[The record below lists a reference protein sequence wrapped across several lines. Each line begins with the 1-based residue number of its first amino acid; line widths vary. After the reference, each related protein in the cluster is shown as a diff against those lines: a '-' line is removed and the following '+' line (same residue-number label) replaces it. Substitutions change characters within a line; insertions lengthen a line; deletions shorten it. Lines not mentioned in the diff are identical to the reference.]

1 MFTLYCIGNPTLKHK
16 LNRHSVGLM
25 LGHYLINKLKL
36 KVKKN
41 KNYQLSNKFSIDG
54 QNFQIAIS
62 NNYMNE
68 SGKGVLSLKTQ
79 EKFKLDKLVVLYD
92 ELDLKLGEIKLKEG
106 GGNAG
111 HNGLK
116 SISQNIGSNYWKLR
130 IGIDHPGDKE
140 KVIKHVLGNF
150 KQRELKTLYSLF
162 DIIYLNFSQ
171 IFNDKH
177 LSNLGI

>member
-1 MFTLYCIGNPTLKHK
+1 MLTLYCIGNPTLKHRN
-16 LNRHSVGLM
+16 NRHSVGLM
-25 LGHYLINKLKL
+25 LGHYLIEKLKL
-36 KVKKN
+36 KVKNK
-41 KNYQLSNKFSIDG
+41 KNYQLSDKFSIDD

-68 SGKGVLSLKTQ
+68 SGNGVLSLKTQ
-79 EKFKLDKLVVLYD
+79 EKFKLNELIVLYD
-92 ELDLKLGEIKLKEG
+92 ELDLNLGEIKIKEG

-116 SISQNIGSNYWKLR
+116 SISKNIGPHYWKLR
-130 IGIDHPGDKE
+130 IGINHPGDKE

-150 KQRELKTLYSLF
+150 KQNELKILFNLF
-162 DIIYLNFSQ
+162 DIIFLNLSQ
-171 IFNDKH
+171 IFNNKH